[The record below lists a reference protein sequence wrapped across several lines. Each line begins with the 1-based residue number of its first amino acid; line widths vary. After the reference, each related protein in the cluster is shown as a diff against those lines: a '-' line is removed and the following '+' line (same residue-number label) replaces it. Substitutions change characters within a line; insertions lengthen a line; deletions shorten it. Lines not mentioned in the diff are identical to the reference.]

1 MTNIYELALTSTD
14 GRKRKT
20 LAWLP
25 TEAIKQELYKTCR
38 KRGLTVKLLTPNF

>member
-1 MTNIYELALTSTD
+1 MTNIYELALTATD

-25 TEAIKQELYKTCR
+25 TEAIKQELLSKA
-38 KRGLTVKLLTPNF
+38 KRNGLKVQIFNL